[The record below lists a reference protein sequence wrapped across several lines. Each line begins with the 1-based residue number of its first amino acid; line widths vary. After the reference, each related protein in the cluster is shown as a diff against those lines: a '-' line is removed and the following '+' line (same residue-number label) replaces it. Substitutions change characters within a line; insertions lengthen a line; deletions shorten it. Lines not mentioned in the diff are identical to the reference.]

1 MNNKNLIQ
9 ETYNQIADIYTDRY
23 FDISSDTDLVDR
35 FLKQLSPQAKI
46 LDIGCGPG
54 NFTQYLVSKGFE
66 VEGIDIAEEMLRIAR
81 SHLPQIQF
89 TQGDLSAL
97 PYPDESFDAVF
108 SAYSLIHVAQ
118 ADIAKTIIGI
128 QRILTS
134 KGLVFVLAQKGN
146 SDHFIAEP
154 LMPERQNFVNFFS
167 LDNLVQDF
175 QTNGFSIKEHIE
187 IPITDPDNLTDSV
200 LFLIAQKTD

>member
-1 MNNKNLIQ
+1 MDHKKLIQ
-9 ETYNQIADIYTDRY
+9 DTYNQIADLYTDRY

-35 FLKQLSPQAKI
+35 FLKQLPAQAKI

-54 NFTQYLVSKGFE
+54 NFTQYLVSKGFQ
-66 VEGIDIAEEMLRIAR
+66 VEGIDIAAEMLRVAR
-81 SHLPQIQF
+81 THLPQVTF

-97 PYPDESFDAVF
+97 PYPDQSFDAVF

-118 ADIAKTIIGI
+118 ADIAKTIIGL

-134 KGLVFVLAQKGN
+134 KGLVFVLVQKGT
-146 SDHFIAEP
+146 SDHLIAEP

-175 QTNGFSIKEHIE
+175 QTNGFTVKEHIE
-187 IPITDPDNLTDSV
+187 IPINDPDNLTDSI
-200 LFLIAQKTD
+200 LFLIAQKTN

>member
-1 MNNKNLIQ
+1 MDNKKLVQ
-9 ETYNQIADIYTDRY
+9 ETYNQIADLYTDRY

-35 FLKQLSPQAKI
+35 FLKQLPAQAKI

-54 NFTQYLVSKGFE
+54 NFTQYLVSKGFQ
-66 VEGIDIAEEMLRIAR
+66 VEGIDIAAEMLRIAR
-81 SHLPQIQF
+81 THLPQVTF

-97 PYPDESFDAVF
+97 PYPDQSFDAVF

-118 ADIAKTIIGI
+118 ADMAQTIIGL

-134 KGLVFVLAQKGN
+134 KGLVFVLVQKGN
-146 SDHFIAEP
+146 SDHLITEP

-175 QTNGFSIKEHIE
+175 QANGFAIKEHIE
-187 IPITDPDNLTDSV
+187 IPISDPDNLTDSI
-200 LFLIAQKTD
+200 LFLIAQKN